1 MSQPLSYD
9 IVPHQNG
16 WAIVITPSHGDGFTT
31 KRNAFD
37 VAAEF
42 ARKLRFVGY
51 EMQVY
56 VPRQA
61 EPQRRAS

>member
-1 MSQPLSYD
+1 MSQQLSYD

-16 WAIVITPSHGDGFTT
+16 WAIVITPSHGDGFAA
-31 KRNAFD
+31 KRTAFD

-51 EMQVY
+51 EMHVY
-56 VPRQA
+56 VPDQR